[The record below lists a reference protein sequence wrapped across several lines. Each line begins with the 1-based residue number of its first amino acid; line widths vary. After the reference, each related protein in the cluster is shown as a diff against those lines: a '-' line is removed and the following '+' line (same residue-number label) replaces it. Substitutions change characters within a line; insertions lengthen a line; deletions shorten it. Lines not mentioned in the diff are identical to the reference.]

1 MQSLAD
7 HLFGRMLQIVTGDLL
22 SSPGIG
28 SNPYER
34 KQSEPAYIFHH
45 LSEMRWFLLLLH
57 SSSYKKCFSCGCL
70 WILGARKA
78 NTLSFTA
85 SGSDSCRTSC
95 DTLREDP
102 RLHDPARSISLIKK
116 ESSKP
121 NPKPER
127 ASVSRIQNWSLLP
140 QERGPIASSHSTFR
154 NSRNRK

>member
-34 KQSEPAYIFHH
+34 KQRASLDTFFIICLKWDDFYSFCI
-45 LSEMRWFLLLLH
+45 LQVIKSVFLVVV
-57 SSSYKKCFSCGCL
+57 CGF
-70 WILGARKA
+70 WGRERR
-78 NTLSFTA
+78 TLSFTA

-127 ASVSRIQNWSLLP
+127 ASVSRIQI
-140 QERGPIASSHSTFR
+140 EACFHRRGAR
-154 NSRNRK
+154 